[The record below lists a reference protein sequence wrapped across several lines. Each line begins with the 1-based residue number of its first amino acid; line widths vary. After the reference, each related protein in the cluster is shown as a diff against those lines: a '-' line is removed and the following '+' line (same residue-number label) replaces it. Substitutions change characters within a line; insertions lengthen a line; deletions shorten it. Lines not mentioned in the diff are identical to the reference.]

1 MKRII
6 PIIAVVCLGL
16 LAACSSSTKLDLLA
30 KAANKKC
37 PYSIQF
43 ATITSIETHNKCL
56 IYHCEMDENQ
66 IGGTVTNTLGGENKA
81 LIKQTLLQEL
91 KKSPEEAIQLCRE
104 SKYDIV
110 YKITGKPSN
119 ETVEVVI
126 QNQEL

>member
-1 MKRII
+1 
-6 PIIAVVCLGL
+6 
-16 LAACSSSTKLDLLA
+16 
-30 KAANKKC
+30 
-37 PYSIQF
+37 
-43 ATITSIETHNKCL
+43 
-56 IYHCEMDENQ
+56 MDENQ